1 MIETN
6 QIIHGKYDNEVTPK
20 LEMLRDKRGNTS
32 MRGKHSLSL
41 FHKRARLEM
50 TRNSFTHRIV
60 KIWNSLPEEIVTAT
74 SVNAFKN
81 GLDRLW
87 MHKEAKFNF
96 RVGINDSLEE
106 ETE

>member
-1 MIETN
+1 MIETYK
-6 QIIHGKYDNEVTPK
+6 ILHGKYDNEVTPK
-20 LEMLRDKRGNTS
+20 LEMLSDKRGNTS
-32 MRGKHSLSL
+32 VRGRHSLSL

-60 KIWNSLPEEIVTAT
+60 KIWNSLPEEVVTAT

-81 GLDRLW
+81 GLDRFW

-96 RVGINDSLEE
+96 RVGILENSE
-106 ETE
+106 KSE